1 MQTSLFGEPSPPQ
14 DADIQPNDVT
24 TAATD
29 GEPAPDTAPVAI
41 ADLPSDVIAEPPPRS
56 VPTPPPGPAP
66 APPAD
71 APPPATDAPATPTKP
86 TKRRAQHA
94 PDKDEYNADQIQVL
108 GSVVIFTVIPAKAG
122 IQRPLAANA
131 YLPATG
137 FRVPAFAGMTE
148 TDAWRPIFLN

>member
-66 APPAD
+66 APPA
-71 APPPATDAPATPTKP
+71 DAPATPTKP